1 MAGRHDARYYLPRY
15 MRLEERVA
23 LRATGKLRNYS
34 LRSAG
39 GATPKAEE
47 KEKYY
52 SEDPA
57 TGVPFIRVQNLNVS
71 GELSLDDI
79 KLINLE
85 THNGMLARSHVGPD
99 DLLTKI
105 TGVGRM
111 AVSSVPPPSFMG
123 NINQHLVRI
132 KTKDRHTSEVL
143 AAYLNTD
150 IAEELA
156 TRRATGG
163 TRPALDYPALRS
175 IPIIFDERILPI
187 AAAARD
193 RRNKRL
199 AEAAELLASIDE
211 YLLSELAI
219 ILSPEI
225 ENTLVNRTFRV
236 SASKL
241 NGWRF
246 DARVHQSDFSLR
258 SAKLE
263 SAALGK
269 LCLLNPPT
277 PFRGLAAEDMA
288 GFVPMDAV
296 SDRLGVVQEHLTR
309 PVAECGAYTVFQN
322 RDVLWAKITPCM
334 ENGKSA
340 VVDNLANGV
349 GFGSTEFHVL
359 RPRTAAVL
367 PEYVHALLRMRRVR
381 REAKRFF
388 TGSSGHQRV
397 DDFFLRKLVVP
408 VPTVDLQ
415 TQLVEV
421 VRDKRDQA
429 ISLEQQAAAE
439 LEAAKREIEAILLG
453 GAV

>member
-1 MAGRHDARYYLPRY
+1 

-23 LRATGKLRNYS
+23 QRATGKLRNFS

-52 SEDPA
+52 SDDPS
-57 TGVPFIRVQNLNVS
+57 TGVPFIRVQNLSVS
-71 GELSLDDI
+71 GELSLDDV

-85 THNGMLARSHVGPD
+85 THNGMLARSQVGPD

-111 AVSSVPPPSFMG
+111 AVSSVPPHGFVG

-132 KTKDRHTSEVL
+132 KTKNRHTSEVL
-143 AAYLNTD
+143 SAYLNTD

-187 AAAARD
+187 AAVARD
-193 RRNKRL
+193 KRNQRL
-199 AEAAELLASIDE
+199 AEADELLASIDD
-211 YLLSELAI
+211 YLASELDI
-219 ILSPEI
+219 VLPKEP

-241 NGWRF
+241 KGWRF

-258 SAKLE
+258 SVSLKSE
-263 SAALGK
+263 ALGR
-269 LCLLNPPT
+269 LCRINPPT
-277 PFRGLAAEDMA
+277 SFRRLAAEDMA

-296 SDRLGVVQEHLTR
+296 SDRLGIVQEHLTR
-309 PVAECGAYTVFQN
+309 PVADCGAYTVFQD
-322 RDVLWAKITPCM
+322 RDIVWAKITPCM

-340 VVDNLANGV
+340 VVDGLANGV

-397 DDFFLRKLVVP
+397 DDFFLRKLIVP
-408 VPTVDLQ
+408 VPTVELQ
-415 TQLVEV
+415 TRLVEV
-421 VRDKRDQA
+421 VRDKCDQA
-429 ISLEQQAAAE
+429 ISLEKQATAE
-439 LEAAKREIEAILLG
+439 LEGAKRRIEAILLEG
-453 GAV
+453 TA